1 VDEGVAVLRTV
12 LDRVRLRW
20 PRTPTEALV
29 CFLWRRF
36 ILRLRGLRFRER
48 PAAEIE
54 IPELLRIDTCH
65 SVAVGLALVDTI
77 RAADF
82 QTRHLL
88 LALRAGEPLRVAQAL
103 TVEIGYT
110 ALGGTR
116 TARRTERILQLA
128 WSLAE
133 RLQQPIVLGRAR
145 LAAGLAAGV
154 QGRFRR
160 AHELYEQAAEIFR
173 NQCTGAVWELFNS
186 QLYSLATLF
195 FLGELKKVSRR
206 QPELMRDA
214 RARSDL
220 WAETMLRLGNGMFS
234 HGIRLAADD
243 PEGARQ
249 EIRTAIASWSH
260 RGFLLQ
266 HFFELLALAEIDLYC
281 GEGMAAWT
289 RVRERWPALKR
300 SLLLGIQELLI
311 HALALRARSGVAAA
325 ALDSGERRLLLSS
338 AERDARRI
346 EREGA
351 VWGNGLSFAVRA
363 GVAWKRQKREEAH
376 SFLIAAENAFET
388 AEMGLHAAVA
398 RRCRGELLGGEPGE
412 LLLRAADRWL
422 ADQGVRNPERYAA
435 MILPGN
441 WRRLNS

>member
-1 VDEGVAVLRTV
+1 
-12 LDRVRLRW
+12 
-20 PRTPTEALV
+20 
-29 CFLWRRF
+29 
-36 ILRLRGLRFRER
+36 
-48 PAAEIE
+48 
-54 IPELLRIDTCH
+54 
-65 SVAVGLALVDTI
+65 
-77 RAADF
+77 
-82 QTRHLL
+82 
-88 LALRAGEPLRVAQAL
+88 
-103 TVEIGYT
+103 
-110 ALGGTR
+110 
-116 TARRTERILQLA
+116 
-128 WSLAE
+128 
-133 RLQQPIVLGRAR
+133 VLGRAR

-398 RRCRGELLGGEPGE
+398 RRRRGELLGGEPGE